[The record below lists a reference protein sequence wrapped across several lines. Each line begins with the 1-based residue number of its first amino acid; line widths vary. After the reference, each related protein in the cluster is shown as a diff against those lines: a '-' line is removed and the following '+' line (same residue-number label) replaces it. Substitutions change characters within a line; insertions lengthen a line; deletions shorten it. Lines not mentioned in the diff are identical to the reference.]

1 MIKQQV
7 EDGILIGTFD
17 NGKYNTIN
25 QESLK
30 NLREIVD
37 RANSDDSIKGVIL
50 TGEGKTFSSGFDL
63 PMFMGFKDLDE
74 VVTFFE
80 KTEGLYIDL
89 FMCAKPVVS
98 AMNGATVA
106 AGLITA
112 MATDYRIMKN
122 HPKIRLGMSEIK
134 IGLGLS
140 IVQTEIMR
148 FGFDS
153 DRKYRDVMFFGEMYD
168 VSRAKE
174 LDLVDELVE
183 EENLIPRAKEIV
195 ATWTSGP
202 GNAFTLLKQS
212 QRASC
217 AERMRHR
224 LENENWREAFNCFFD
239 EETRGAID
247 MVIKMM
253 G

>member
-17 NGKYNTIN
+17 NGKYNTIT
-25 QESLK
+25 QETLK

-37 RANSDDSIKGVIL
+37 RADSDDSIKGIIL
-50 TGEGKTFSSGFDL
+50 TGEGRTFSSGFDL
-63 PMFMGFKDLDE
+63 PMFMGFKNLDE
-74 VVTFFE
+74 VVAFFE
-80 KTEGLYIDL
+80 KTEELYIDL
-89 FMCAKPVVS
+89 FLCAKPVVS
-98 AMNGATVA
+98 AMNGASIA
-106 AGLITA
+106 GGLITA

-153 DRKYRDVMFFGEMYD
+153 DRKFRDVMFFGEMFD
-168 VSRAKE
+168 VNRAKE
-174 LDLVDELVE
+174 LDIVDELVE
-183 EENLIPRAKEIV
+183 EENLLPRAKEII
-195 ATWTSGP
+195 TGWMSGP
-202 GNAFTLLKQS
+202 GNAFTLLKRS
-212 QRASC
+212 QRAPC
-217 AERMRHR
+217 AGRMRHR
-224 LENENWREAFNCFFD
+224 LENENWKEAFNCFFD
-239 EETRGAID
+239 EATRGAVN